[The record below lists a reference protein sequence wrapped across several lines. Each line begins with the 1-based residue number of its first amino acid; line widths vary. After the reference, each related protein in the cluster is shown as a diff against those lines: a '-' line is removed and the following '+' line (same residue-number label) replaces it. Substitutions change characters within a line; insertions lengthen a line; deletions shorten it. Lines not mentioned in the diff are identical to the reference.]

1 MATTYQ
7 TPKTEAN
14 PLVRK
19 YANVL
24 IDRWFK
30 RTFGWAGGRRLMQ
43 LLLQEMIPERV
54 ITDLHFGPQEHVN
67 PIRLGKDIRLD
78 VHCTD
83 QDGKHFVVE
92 VQRDDQSTFY
102 ERAVFNS
109 SFVIQSQL
117 PVGRTDWAFSPIYF
131 IGIMNFSFHKGSDE
145 VLFRYNLKERTSGEP
160 MTDRIEYLFL
170 EIPNCTKA
178 LTPEATQLDKICYV
192 FSHISEWDERP
203 EGFEGEFFD
212 LLFKSLEIAIFAE
225 GEKSEYLKDMTTE
238 RDLANQM
245 KTAEDKGRADG
256 VSKTA
261 LAMLKDGMPAET
273 VSKYTGLSVEE
284 LSKL

>member
-1 MATTYQ
+1 
-7 TPKTEAN
+7 
-14 PLVRK
+14 
-19 YANVL
+19 
-24 IDRWFK
+24 
-30 RTFGWAGGRRLMQ
+30 
-43 LLLQEMIPERV
+43 
-54 ITDLHFGPQEHVN
+54 
-67 PIRLGKDIRLD
+67 
-78 VHCTD
+78 
-83 QDGKHFVVE
+83 
-92 VQRDDQSTFY
+92 
-102 ERAVFNS
+102 
-109 SFVIQSQL
+109 
-117 PVGRTDWAFSPIYF
+117 
-131 IGIMNFSFHKGSDE
+131 
-145 VLFRYNLKERTSGEP
+145 

-212 LLFKSLEIAIFAE
+212 LLFKSLEIANFAE

-261 LAMLKDGMPAET
+261 QAMLKDGMPAET

>member
-1 MATTYQ
+1 
-7 TPKTEAN
+7 
-14 PLVRK
+14 
-19 YANVL
+19 
-24 IDRWFK
+24 
-30 RTFGWAGGRRLMQ
+30 MQ

-54 ITDLHFGPQEHVN
+54 ITDLHFGPQEHIN
-67 PIRLGKDIRLD
+67 PIRLWKDIRLD

-83 QDGKHFVVE
+83 QDGNHFVVE

-178 LTPEATQLDKICYV
+178 LTPDATQLDKICYV
-192 FSHISEWDERP
+192 FKHISEWDERP
-203 EGFEGEFFD
+203 EGFDGEFFD
-212 LLFKSLEIAIFAE
+212 LLFKSLEIANFAE
-225 GEKSEYLKDMTTE
+225 DEKSEYLKDMTTE

-245 KTAEDKGRADG
+245 KTAENKGHAQ
-256 VSKTA
+256 
-261 LAMLKDGMPAET
+261 
-273 VSKYTGLSVEE
+273 GLSDALKRLIANGFTEE
-284 LSKL
+284 DAKRLLGLDKE

>member
-1 MATTYQ
+1 
-7 TPKTEAN
+7 
-14 PLVRK
+14 
-19 YANVL
+19 
-24 IDRWFK
+24 
-30 RTFGWAGGRRLMQ
+30 MQ

-54 ITDLHFGPQEHVN
+54 ITDLHFGPQEHIN

-83 QDGKHFVVE
+83 QDGNHFVVE

-131 IGIMNFSFHKGSDE
+131 IGIMNFSFHKNSDE

-192 FSHISEWDERP
+192 FKHISEWDERP

-212 LLFKSLEIAIFAE
+212 LLFKSLEIANFAE
-225 GEKSEYLKDMTTE
+225 DEKSEYLKDMTTE

-245 KTAEDKGRADG
+245 RTAENKGRADALY
-256 VSKTA
+256 KTA
-261 LAMLKDGMPAET
+261 QAMLQDGMPVEA
-273 VSKYTGLSVEE
+273 VIKYTGLPVQEIRD
-284 LSKL
+284 LAKN